1 MHAQRL
7 VQLLLAWVA
16 LTSGKNRVWCSSHRR
31 SFSSDAL
38 TSALLPLQAIEE
50 DYARSEGN
58 LNHAKDKPDPDMQ
71 LESKLACRFALAYV
85 T

>member
-7 VQLLLAWVA
+7 AQSLLAWVI
-16 LTSGKNRVWCSSHRR
+16 LTPVRCRSHKR

-38 TSALLPLQAIEE
+38 ISALLPLQAIEE